1 MPNYTLLDK
10 SVHSAATLVSDDTFS
25 HAKRFNA
32 VTVGFNEIASIS
44 GCMPVVVTTDTSTN
58 TRSLAAVVGFEEFGN
73 VFCNDEKWLGHA
85 VPLSIQCY
93 PFNYAI
99 EDHGVSMLIDTSSI
113 RFSNVG
119 SDQANRLFA
128 TDGEPTSL
136 LKRYQS
142 MLTDLVTGQQQSASF
157 LSILDSLNLLSPL
170 DVTLHFDDGTTK
182 VISDLLTI
190 NESQFASLSAEHIFD
205 LHSQGL
211 LLAINA
217 MMLSLRQYNRLVQ
230 LTQDTDNPIKKV
242 GMKLSTS
249 D

>member
-10 SVHSAATLVSDDTFS
+10 SDHSAATLDSDDSFS
-25 HAKRFNA
+25 HAKHFNV

-44 GCMPVVVTTDTSTN
+44 GCMPLVVTTDVSTN
-58 TRSLAAVVGFEEFGN
+58 TRSLATVVGFEEFGN
-73 VFCNDEKWLGHA
+73 VFCNGDKWMGHA

-99 EDHGVSMLIDTSSI
+99 EDNGVSMLIDTSSV
-113 RFSNVG
+113 RFSSAG
-119 SDQANRLFA
+119 SNQANRLFA
-128 TDGEPTSL
+128 SDGEATGL

-142 MLTDLVTGQQQSASF
+142 MLADLVTGQQQSASF
-157 LSILDSLNLLSPL
+157 LSILDSLDLLSPL
-170 DVTLHFDDGTTK
+170 DVTLHFEDGTTK
-182 VISDLLTI
+182 IISDLLTI
-190 NESQFASLSAEHIFD
+190 NESQFASLTAEQVFD

-230 LTQDTDNPIKKV
+230 LTQGTDNPIKKV
-242 GMKLSTS
+242 GMKLVTS
-249 D
+249 E

>member
-1 MPNYTLLDK
+1 
-10 SVHSAATLVSDDTFS
+10 
-25 HAKRFNA
+25 
-32 VTVGFNEIASIS
+32 
-44 GCMPVVVTTDTSTN
+44 
-58 TRSLAAVVGFEEFGN
+58 
-73 VFCNDEKWLGHA
+73 
-85 VPLSIQCY
+85 
-93 PFNYAI
+93 
-99 EDHGVSMLIDTSSI
+99 
-113 RFSNVG
+113 
-119 SDQANRLFA
+119 
-128 TDGEPTSL
+128 
-136 LKRYQS
+136 
-142 MLTDLVTGQQQSASF
+142 
-157 LSILDSLNLLSPL
+157 LNLLSPL